1 MERTYVMIK
10 PDGVQ
15 RGLIG
20 EIISRIERKGL
31 RIVAMRMCQITEEI
45 ARRHYAEHAKKGFFN
60 SLIDFITSSPVVSM
74 IAEGENAIAVMRA
87 MSGATNPGDAAVGT
101 IRGDFGLDVG
111 RNIIHAAD
119 SLESAKREIAIHF
132 TEEDVVEY
140 TRAEEMWVYE

>member
-1 MERTYVMIK
+1 MEQTYAMIK

-31 RIVAMRMCQITEEI
+31 RIVAMRMYRITDDV
-45 ARRHYAEHAKKGFFN
+45 ARRHYAEHTEKVFFG

-74 IAEGENAIAVMRA
+74 IVEGEDAVSVMRT
-87 MSGATNPGDAAVGT
+87 MSGATNPNDAAFGT

-111 RNIIHAAD
+111 RNIIHTAD

-132 TEEDVVEY
+132 TDGDVVEY
-140 TRAEEMWVYE
+140 TKAEETWVYE

>member
-1 MERTYVMIK
+1 MEQTFVMIK

-31 RIVAMRMCQITEEI
+31 RIVAMRMCQVTDET
-45 ARRHYAEHAKKGFFN
+45 ARRHYAEHVEKPFFD
-60 SLIDFITSSPVVSM
+60 SLIGFITSSPAVPM
-74 IAEGENAIAVMRA
+74 IVEGADAVTVMRTIA
-87 MSGATNPGDAAVGT
+87 GATDPKEALVGT

-111 RNIIHAAD
+111 RNLIHSAD

-132 TEEDVVEY
+132 TEEDVVLYE
-140 TRAEEMWVYE
+140 RAEEAWVYE